1 VRPALRSV
9 RRHACR
15 TSAGWSHTR
24 KDRHSEVHRR
34 SAARIT
40 RVGHALACPNWPKGC
55 SRHGLPAPVR
65 FTRTI
70 RVSDAL
76 HQRCD
81 RPISLLAAGRT
92 CPAPTPLRRG
102 RTCPARGLKREIAR
116 SETQPVACAIGCLC
130 SYCRTGCRTCNERD
144 RRRDHAERFPIK
156 KSPPRRQAG
165 GGQVSRRC
173 RGPLFLPP
181 AGCGRG
187 QV

>member
-1 VRPALRSV
+1 MRPALRSV

-92 CPAPTPLRRG
+92 CPAPTPLRRAG
-102 RTCPARGLKREIAR
+102 HVRPAASKEKSHGQRPSRSPALSVVCAVIAVRGAEPVTNAIAGETTPSASQLKKA
-116 SETQPVACAIGCLC
+116 L
-130 SYCRTGCRTCNERD
+130 
-144 RRRDHAERFPIK
+144 
-156 KSPPRRQAG
+156 
-165 GGQVSRRC
+165 
-173 RGPLFLPP
+173 RGDK
-181 AGCGRG
+181 
-187 QV
+187 QEEVK